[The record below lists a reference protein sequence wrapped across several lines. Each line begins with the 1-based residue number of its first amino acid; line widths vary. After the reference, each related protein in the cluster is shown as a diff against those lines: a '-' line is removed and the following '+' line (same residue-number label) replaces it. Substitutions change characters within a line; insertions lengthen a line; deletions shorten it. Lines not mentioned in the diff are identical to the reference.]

1 MAITVGI
8 DENGRVAIIDSTNGV
23 LWSKSAPA
31 GATVTEYTTGPIDVA
46 DNDVA
51 IAVPF
56 GGVATAKVLVFW
68 TDNDQP
74 IDINLTPSATIR
86 VKDFAMIVDTG
97 TGYTAATID
106 NDVSGTATV
115 TVNYLVAG

>member
-8 DENGRVAIIDSTNGV
+8 DENGRVTILDSTNGV
-23 LWSKSAPA
+23 LYSKAPPA
-31 GATVTEYTTGPIDVA
+31 GATVTEFNLGQIDMA

-51 IAVPF
+51 TAVPF

-74 IDINLTPSATIR
+74 IDINLTPSASIR

-97 TGYTAATID
+97 TGYTAATLD

>member
-1 MAITVGI
+1 MAVTVGI
-8 DENGRVAIIDSTNGV
+8 DENGRVTILDSTNGV
-23 LWSKSAPA
+23 LYSKAVPA
-31 GATVTEYTTGPIDVA
+31 GVTVTEFTTGPIDVA

-56 GGVATAKVLVFW
+56 GGVSTAKVLVFW

-74 IDINLTPSATIR
+74 IDINLTPSASIR

-97 TGYTAATID
+97 TGYTAATLD
-106 NDVSGTATV
+106 NDVSGTSIV